1 MQDLYHNSKSDEDL
15 GAFLLYDQ
23 KQDEDIRVEGNIINL
38 TQEESPIP
46 DLHAVMLDSAG
57 EIISDHIFTL
67 EEQSLGGEKLLS
79 FSQTLK
85 LAQGKSGSV
94 ERVIISFRGR
104 DL

>member
-1 MQDLYHNSKSDEDL
+1 
-15 GAFLLYDQ
+15 
-23 KQDEDIRVEGNIINL
+23 
-38 TQEESPIP
+38 
-46 DLHAVMLDSAG
+46 